1 MRIKLS
7 KDSMDIVMSI
17 VRKYNISLD
26 DSIEFIINNP
36 QEIAITRG
44 EIENNTERENRP
56 KSS

>member
-7 KDSMDIVMSI
+7 KDSMDVVMNI
-17 VRKYNISLD
+17 VRKYKISLE

-36 QEIAITRG
+36 QEIVITRG
-44 EIENNTERENRP
+44 EIENSTTRENRP

>member
-7 KDSMDIVMSI
+7 KDSMDIVMSV
-17 VRKYNISLD
+17 VRKYNISLE

-44 EIENNTERENRP
+44 EIENNTTTENRR
-56 KSS
+56 KTS